1 MERRL
6 NLMNEKE
13 FLEKLGLP
21 KREEDYDLLDFM
33 ETIEYP
39 THEQFLS
46 GIQPGISYDYVSSTY
61 LNGFI
66 NYVDI
71 LDAFMIHRYMNEKEF
86 TESIERIKHKIKTRE
101 VHTNVQ
107 DSSEYDDILILGK
120 IEDMYVY
127 FWNDCDC
134 SDCCIG
140 AINKDVVEN
149 RDSKAITLFRRYADK
164 LKKIDT
170 AQDVFFIPLEF
181 FTGWIT
187 L

>member
-1 MERRL
+1 MT
-6 NLMNEKE
+6 EKE
-13 FLEKLGLP
+13 FMAILGIP
-21 KREEDYDLLDFM
+21 KKEEDLDLLDFM
-33 ETIEYP
+33 ETVEYP

-46 GIQPGISYDYVSSTY
+46 GIQPGISYDYVSSVY

-71 LDAFMIHRYMNEKEF
+71 IDAFMIRRYMDF
-86 TESIERIKHKIKTRE
+86 AESIERIKTKIKNKE
-101 VHTNVQ
+101 FHTNVQ

-120 IEDMYVY
+120 TEDMYVY

-140 AINKDVVEN
+140 AINKDLVEN
-149 RDSKAITLFRRYADK
+149 RDSKAIALFRRYADK
-164 LKKIDT
+164 LKKIET